1 MSSVPGWVADE
12 RLARAAWSRLIEPP
26 DDVAVAVVEALGAS
40 ESLSRVLTGRR
51 LLPEGSSR
59 PRLTA
64 AVARWRVRLRDVDP
78 ERDLRS
84 VGRCGGR
91 VVVPGDAEWPRCLD
105 DLQLARPVC
114 LWVRGERSPA
124 EAVERSVAIVGTRSP
139 TAYGEHVA
147 GDLAAGVGD
156 RGLTVVSGAA
166 LGIDGVAHRG
176 AFAVGAPTVAVL
188 AGGVDRLYPEAHAPL
203 LCRIAEEGL
212 LVSEQAPGASPMKHR
227 FLARNRLIAGL
238 SQATVVVEAAWRSGA
253 ISTARRAA
261 EIGRPVGAVPG
272 PVTSA
277 TSAGC
282 HRLLRDGV
290 ATCVSDAGEVVEL
303 TASIGA
309 TQPVLPQVP
318 VEDHDDLDPLTLRVL
333 EALPVRR
340 GRGTDSL
347 ARVAGLTDREA
358 SAALGRLELAGLAVR
373 GAGPEGVT
381 WRRAAR

>member
-1 MSSVPGWVADE
+1 MSTVPAWVDDE
-12 RLARAAWSRLIEPP
+12 RLARAAWSRLVEPP
-26 DDVAVAVVEALGAS
+26 DDVAAAVIEALGAS
-40 ESLSRVLTGRR
+40 ESLRRVLTGRR
-51 LLPEGSSR
+51 LLPEGSVR
-59 PRLTA
+59 PRLTT
-64 AVARWRVRLRDVDP
+64 AVERWQVRLRDVDP

-84 VGRCGGR
+84 VDRCGGR
-91 VVVPGDAEWPRCLD
+91 VVVPGDAEWPQRLD
-105 DLQLARPVC
+105 DLQLAAPVC
-114 LWVRGERSPA
+114 LWVRGERPLGA
-124 EAVERSVAIVGTRSP
+124 AVERSVSIVGTRSP

-166 LGIDGVAHRG
+166 LGIDGASHRG
-176 AFAVGAPTVAVL
+176 ALAVVATTVAVL
-188 AGGVDRLYPEAHAPL
+188 AGGVDRSYPQAHAAL
-203 LCRIAEEGL
+203 LRRIAHEGL

-227 FLARNRLIAGL
+227 FLARNRLIAAL

-253 ISTARRAA
+253 ISTARRGE

-277 TSAGC
+277 ASAGC

-290 ATCVSDAGEVVEL
+290 ATCVTDAGEVMEL
-303 TASIGA
+303 AARIGA
-309 TQPVLPQVP
+309 IQPALPQVP
-318 VEDHDDLDPLTLRVL
+318 VLDHDDLDPLTLRVL

-340 GRGTDSL
+340 GSGPESL
-347 ARVAGLTDREA
+347 ARVSGLAGREV

-373 GAGPEGVT
+373 GTGAAGTT